1 MREVEA
7 VAGEGRC
14 QESTI
19 SISITGWTGSLV
31 TSHTLHTGQC
41 PPADKHNFPRYLLQ
55 TGEVFQDKTNTNMF
69 WFYPDFRTTV
79 QAVSIPGLLPSNGTW
94 NAAISTRK
102 QMNKTSLYIG
112 VQPVGPL
119 TFPVF

>member
-1 MREVEA
+1 MQGCAYERGGGCGRGGQVP
-7 VAGEGRC
+7 GEHHQHLYHRVDR
-14 QESTI
+14 
-19 SISITGWTGSLV
+19 ITRDLTHSA
-31 TSHTLHTGQC
+31 H
-41 PPADKHNFPRYLLQ
+41 RYLLQ